1 MKFDRMVD
9 KLLASKNQKE
19 YQRNYEPVVKA
30 YGTYKTFSDLIN
42 RIKALPKNNETP
54 SSNGEVRGQD
64 HGRKRRD
71 LGRRQTMKFRKQQK
85 KERSASFAAANF
97 KRSLKI
103 KSAGNVNFRGT

>member
-54 SSNGEVRGQD
+54 SSNGVFTESYYD
-64 HGRKRRD
+64 N
-71 LGRRQTMKFRKQQK
+71 MKNLKSSNDNIKKQNAHMCSPILTRPSLFLK
-85 KERSASFAAANF
+85 KLRPQA
-97 KRSLKI
+97 
-103 KSAGNVNFRGT
+103 